1 MDNNEIIRLQV
12 VRAFNEYRDYVELVN
27 EENSKKQKL
36 VEDLKQKYQEDKQ
49 DLDVKDFSFEIFI
62 VDAYHKQD
70 VEILG
75 TKFVYYMRLYK
86 DLKDVE
92 PLDEEIENTYN
103 LVKNADKEQVFVVD
117 KGKFQEITKGFIEEK
132 KKVFEE
138 KDLFNKVQADL
149 EKILQ

>member
-62 VDAYHKQD
+62 VDA
-70 VEILG
+70 
-75 TKFVYYMRLYK
+75 
-86 DLKDVE
+86 
-92 PLDEEIENTYN
+92 
-103 LVKNADKEQVFVVD
+103 
-117 KGKFQEITKGFIEEK
+117 
-132 KKVFEE
+132 
-138 KDLFNKVQADL
+138 
-149 EKILQ
+149 

>member
-1 MDNNEIIRLQV
+1 
-12 VRAFNEYRDYVELVN
+12 
-27 EENSKKQKL
+27 
-36 VEDLKQKYQEDKQ
+36 
-49 DLDVKDFSFEIFI
+49 
-62 VDAYHKQD
+62 
-70 VEILG
+70 
-75 TKFVYYMRLYK
+75 MRLYK